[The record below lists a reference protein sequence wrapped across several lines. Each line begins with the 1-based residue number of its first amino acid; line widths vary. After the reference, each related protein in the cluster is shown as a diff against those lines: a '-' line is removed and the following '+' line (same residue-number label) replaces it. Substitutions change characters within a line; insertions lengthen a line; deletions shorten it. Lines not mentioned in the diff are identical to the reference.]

1 MCLLPFWRLRPTFTS
16 LYEVCWVLRTLP
28 AFVCFLAFCP
38 CCSSPKFYS
47 TFLPWKP
54 NSVFRDG
61 FSIGNLETNLLPF
74 LPHPGV
80 TLRWSVAQTLA
91 WPVTYIWKN
100 HSFQEKQDLSLNWAD
115 YNCVDRSPE
124 DKERSS
130 VSQRVKQVK
139 KIRINFKCTLTVL
152 KGRLANRRSYS
163 DLCSS

>member
-16 LYEVCWVLRTLP
+16 LYEVRWVLRTLP

-38 CCSSPKFYS
+38 CCFSPKFYS

-61 FSIGNLETNLLPF
+61 FSIGNLEKKTPPISATPRCHSQMVNGPDSCL
-74 LPHPGV
+74 
-80 TLRWSVAQTLA
+80 
-91 WPVTYIWKN
+91 TYTWKN
-100 HSFQEKQDLSLNWAD
+100 HSFLEKQALSLNWAD
-115 YNCVDRSPE
+115 YNCVNRSPE

-130 VSQRVKQVK
+130 VSHRVKQVK
-139 KIRINFKCTLTVL
+139 EIRINFKCTLTVL

>member
-16 LYEVCWVLRTLP
+16 LYEGRWVLRTLP

-61 FSIGNLETNLLPF
+61 FSIGNLETNLPF

-91 WPVTYIWKN
+91 WPTSGRNTPSWRNKPLAYIGQTTTVSTGLLRIK
-100 HSFQEKQDLSLNWAD
+100 
-115 YNCVDRSPE
+115 
-124 DKERSS
+124 KEA
-130 VSQRVKQVK
+130 VWVKEWNKWK

-163 DLCSS
+163 DLCNS